1 MNTKPNKIY
10 EPYPRLSRGNT
21 KLGAYITGV
30 NLPAGMTCRADAP
43 CRHGCYAMR
52 GHFIFPSIK
61 ESIQKNLEAYL
72 NSPTQFFDLIIA
84 KLHILPYRFFRWHS
98 SGDIVN
104 REYLVGM
111 VRVAE
116 ECPNTEFLCF
126 TKKYEIVNEYIKDMG
141 EASWGLPLN
150 LHIVFSHW
158 GSFPVPNPYNLPTS
172 HIRFKK
178 EDELHDNNDI
188 PDNAIQCSGFCGDCI
203 GTEKNCWLLKN
214 GESVV
219 FNQH

>member
-1 MNTKPNKIY
+1 MNTKPNKFN
-10 EPYPRLSRGNT
+10 EPYPRLSKGNA

-30 NLPAGMTCRADAP
+30 NLPACMTCRADAP
-43 CRHGCYAMR
+43 CRCGCYAMK
-52 GHFIFPSIK
+52 GHFVFPSVK
-61 ESIQKNLEAYL
+61 ESIQKNLEAFL
-72 NSPTQFFDLIIA
+72 NSPIQYFDLIIA
-84 KLHILPYRFFRWHS
+84 KLHIMPYRFFRWHS

-104 REYLVGM
+104 REYLEGM
-111 VRVAE
+111 IHVAE

-126 TKKYEIVNEYIKDMG
+126 TKKYELVNDYINDN
-141 EASWGLPLN
+141 ASPRIIPRN

-158 GSFPVPNPYNLPTS
+158 GLFPVPNPYNLPTS
-172 HIRFKK
+172 HVRFKK
-178 EDELHDNNDI
+178 EDELHDNSDI
-188 PDNAIQCSGFCGDCI
+188 PDDAIQCSGFCGDCV

>member
-1 MNTKPNKIY
+1 MNTQPNKFN
-10 EPYPRLSRGNT
+10 EPYPRLSKGNA
-21 KLGAYITGV
+21 KLGAYISGV
-30 NLPAGMTCRADAP
+30 NLPAGMTCRSDAP
-43 CRHGCYAMR
+43 CRNGCYAMK
-52 GHFIFPSIK
+52 GHFVFSSVK
-61 ESIQKNLEAYL
+61 SSIQKNLEAYL
-72 NSPTQFFDLIIA
+72 NSPTQYFDLIIA
-84 KLHILPYRFFRWHS
+84 KLHIMPYRFFRWHS

-111 VRVAE
+111 IRVAE

-126 TKKYEIVNEYIKDMG
+126 TKKYEIVNDFINDN
-141 EASWGLPLN
+141 ASPRILPRN

-172 HIRFKK
+172 HVRFKK
-178 EDELHDNNDI
+178 VDELHDNSDI
-188 PDNAIQCSGFCGDCI
+188 PDNAIQCSGFCGDCV

>member
-1 MNTKPNKIY
+1 MNTQPNKFND
-10 EPYPRLSRGNT
+10 PYPRLSRGNS

-43 CRHGCYAMR
+43 CRKGCYAMKGR
-52 GHFIFPSIK
+52 FIFNSVK
-61 ESIQKNLEAYL
+61 TSIQKNLEAYI
-72 NSPTQFFDLIIA
+72 NSPTEYFNLIIA
-84 KLHILPYRFFRWHS
+84 RLQIMPYRYFRWHS

-104 REYLVGM
+104 MEYLYGM

-116 ECPNTEFLCF
+116 ECPKTEFLCF
-126 TKKYEIVNEYIKDMG
+126 TKKYELVNEYLANESPFPD
-141 EASWGLPLN
+141 N

-158 GSFPVPNPYNLPTS
+158 GSFPVDNPFELPTS
-172 HIRFKK
+172 HVRFKK
-178 EDELHDNNDI
+178 EDELHDNCDI
-188 PDNAIQCSGFCGDCI
+188 PDDAIQCSGFCGDCV
-203 GTEKNCWLLKN
+203 GTEKNCWLLKS